1 MTDEEV
7 TAILRRK
14 EQDSQNA
21 KRRERYRS
29 DPAYRAKRL
38 AVAAPYVAAANARR
52 SQERA
57 ERRKPPARLG

>member
-14 EQDSQNA
+14 QQDRQNA
-21 KRRERYRS
+21 ARRERYRA

-52 SQERA
+52 SIARA
-57 ERRKPPARLG
+57 ERKQH

>member
-52 SQERA
+52 SQMRA
-57 ERRKPPARLG
+57 ERREA